1 MHPSPRQGPDDMDD
15 AQNPGED
22 LDELEGLSMT
32 DLLLRLARH
41 DERALRALLLRRHR
55 WADAFLGV
63 VTHLGGAVVSIAIAV
78 TVWLAVPSLSR
89 TGLLAGFALA
99 VSHGLVQLV
108 KRTASRPRPQMPPG
122 LETLVRTPDR
132 FSFPS
137 GHSAAAL
144 SVGMPI
150 ALAIGGLWGWAILG
164 LALTVG
170 FSRAYLGVHYP
181 GDVLMGWLLALLGIW
196 AGVLIGI

>member
-1 MHPSPRQGPDDMDD
+1 MDD
-15 AQNPGED
+15 RQNAGEETEEASVT
-22 LDELEGLSMT
+22 ELI
-32 DLLLRLARH
+32 LRLAHH

-55 WADAFLGV
+55 WADAVLGL
-63 VTHLGGAVVSIAIAV
+63 VTHLGGAFLSILVAITA
-78 TVWLAVPSLSR
+78 WLAIPSLSR
-89 TGLLAGFALA
+89 AGLLGLIALTL
-99 VSHGLVQLV
+99 SHGLVQLV
-108 KRTASRPRPQMPPG
+108 KRTANRPRPRMPPG

-144 SVGMPI
+144 AVGLPI
-150 ALAIGGLWGWAILG
+150 ALAVGGLWGWAILT

-181 GDVLMGWLLALLGIW
+181 GDVLAGWLLALVGIW